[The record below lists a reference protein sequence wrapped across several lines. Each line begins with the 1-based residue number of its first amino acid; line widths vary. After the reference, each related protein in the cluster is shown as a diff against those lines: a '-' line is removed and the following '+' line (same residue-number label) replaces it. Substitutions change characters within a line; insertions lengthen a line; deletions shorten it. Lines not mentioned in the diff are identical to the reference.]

1 MANLSPQGSPQSKK
15 QPRGKIL
22 AKKKVLLCPSYDHIL
37 SRFSFKGLCSGAK
50 DAWASREAHT
60 ERDLAPLQVGSKPA
74 HHANLSK
81 LKHL

>member
-22 AKKKVLLCPSYDHIL
+22 AKKKFCFVHHMIMYFL
-37 SRFSFKGLCSGAK
+37 SKGLCSGAK